1 MAATSSPVSSV
12 PGSGQPAGS
21 AAERVLAGLDP
32 EQRAAAEAVRGPVCI
47 LAGAGT
53 GKTRAITHRIAYAVA
68 AGAVPA
74 DAVLAVTF
82 TARAA
87 GELRTRLRSLGA
99 VGVQARTFHSA
110 ALRQL
115 SLLRPTGAG
124 RPDARRGRQS
134 DPLGV
139 PGGQP
144 VTAAH
149 RQGRAARPGQRDRLG
164 QILADR
170 SPSDYPAAAAKA
182 SRGISV
188 SAEKVAEVYAGYE
201 EAKRRN
207 NEIDFADLLLIM
219 AGALEEIAEVARS
232 VRTRYRYFV
241 IDEYQDVSPIQQRLL
256 DAWLGGRDDVCVVGD
271 PNQTI
276 YSFAGARPSYLLDF
290 AERYPAATVVRL
302 ERDYRSTPQIVEL
315 ANRLISAAPAL
326 SKGPAIRLRL
336 IGQRPDGLAPTFA
349 EHDDEVAEAESVA
362 EAAKRLIAGGT
373 PASEIAVLF
382 RINAQ
387 SQVYE
392 QALAEA
398 GIPYVLRGGEK
409 FFDRAEVR
417 QALVLLRG
425 AARADD
431 GSVSLTESVTEVLSS
446 LSWNAEHP
454 PPGGA
459 ARERWESLAA
469 LVNLAEQF
477 GTEFPTARL
486 DEFNADLEQRAASQH
501 APTVQGV
508 TLASLHS
515 AKGLEWD
522 AVFLV
527 GLTDQTLPIQHAT
540 TPEQLAEERRLFYV
554 GITRARQQLRL
565 SWALARNPGQAKRRR
580 PSRFLDGLRPAT
592 AGRSGGSGGSGKRAR
607 TAVPAEDAATF
618 GRLRAWRKKQA
629 EAQSVPAYVVFSDA
643 TLVAIADQAPATEAD
658 LAQVPGVGPTKLQRY
673 AAPVLAVLAERT
685 RIRSRWTELSEP
697 VPASVGKS
705 RRVDR
710 KIDCAD
716 PSRSVNLPTQPGH
729 SCRCP
734 PVVPDADAEEVP
746 TMNKNLQFHAAERVP
761 AAFGAVPAGLSA
773 MRRCRHHWHRP

>member
-1 MAATSSPVSSV
+1 VTAARSTADQLAGHADPTAGPV
-12 PGSGQPAGS
+12 GGS

-68 AGAVPA
+68 GGAVPA

-87 GELRTRLRSLGA
+87 SELRTRLRGLGA
-99 VGVQARTFHSA
+99 GGVQARTFHAA

-115 SLLRPTGAG
+115 SYFAP
-124 RPDARRGRQS
+124 
-134 DPLGV
+134 
-139 PGGQP
+139 
-144 VTAAH
+144 
-149 RQGRAARPGQRDRLG
+149 
-164 QILADR
+164 QILGGPMPQVADYPIR
-170 SPSDYPAAAAKA
+170 WVSQAANRLRLRTDKAELRDLAGEIDWAKSSLVAPTEYPAAAARA
-182 SRGISV
+182 SRGISLT
-188 SAEKVAEVYAGYE
+188 AERVAEVYAGYE

-207 NEIDFADLLLIM
+207 NEIDFSDLLLIM
-219 AGALEEIAEVARS
+219 SVALEEIPDVARAI
-232 VRTRYRYFV
+232 RTRYRYFV

-271 PNQTI
+271 VNQTI

-290 AERYPAATVVRL
+290 AERYPQATVVRL
-302 ERDYRSTPQIVEL
+302 ERDYRSTPQIVDL
-315 ANRLISAAPAL
+315 ANRLISGAGG
-326 SKGPAIRLRL
+326 GPAAHLRL
-336 IGQRPDGLAPTFA
+336 IGQRPDGPRPSFA

-362 EAAKRLIAGGT
+362 AAAKRLIAAGT

-387 SQVYE
+387 SEVYE
-392 QALAEA
+392 QALTEA

-417 QALVLLRG
+417 HAMVLLRG

-431 GSVSLTESVTEVLSS
+431 GSVSLPESVAEVLSS
-446 LSWNAEHP
+446 LAWNAEHP

-477 GTEFPTARL
+477 AVEIPAARL
-486 DEFNADLEQRAASQH
+486 EEFNADLEQRAASQH

-527 GLTDQTLPIQHAT
+527 GLTDQTLPIQHAS

-554 GITRARQQLRL
+554 GITRARQRLML
-565 SWALARNPGQAKRRR
+565 SWALARHRGQVRRRR
-580 PSRFLDGLRPAT
+580 PSRFLDGLRPGTSEQAT
-592 AGRSGGSGGSGKRAR
+592 GRAGGSGKRAK
-607 TAVPAEDAATF
+607 TAVPAEDVATF

-643 TLVAIADQAPATEAD
+643 TLVAIADRAPATQAE

-673 AAPVLAVLAERT
+673 AEVVLAVLAGEDPD
-685 RIRSRWTELSEP
+685 P
-697 VPASVGKS
+697 VIL
-705 RRVDR
+705 D
-710 KIDCAD
+710 
-716 PSRSVNLPTQPGH
+716 
-729 SCRCP
+729 
-734 PVVPDADAEEVP
+734 
-746 TMNKNLQFHAAERVP
+746 
-761 AAFGAVPAGLSA
+761 
-773 MRRCRHHWHRP
+773 